1 MGIGGY
7 FVVQFRESLIELGFF
22 DYVGNI
28 KMLFDRI

>member
-1 MGIGGY
+1 MGIGGH
-7 FVVQFRESLIELGFF
+7 FVAQLRESLIELGFS